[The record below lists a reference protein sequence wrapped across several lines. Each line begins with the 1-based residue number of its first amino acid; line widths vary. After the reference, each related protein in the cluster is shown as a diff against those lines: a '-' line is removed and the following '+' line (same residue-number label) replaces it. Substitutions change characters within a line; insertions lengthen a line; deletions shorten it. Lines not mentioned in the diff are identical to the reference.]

1 MREVSSERA
10 ARLRT
15 EGHLVSVHHQKLSV
29 STDRR
34 EMTVDVTSNVRAAV
48 TRSKVR
54 EGICVV
60 SVAHT
65 TAAVFVNEN
74 ADPHVQRDL
83 LHQLA
88 TLVPNDGD
96 YLHAEG
102 NSAAHIKAVLLGN
115 AVTLGVREGQLML
128 GTWQGVYLAEF
139 DGPRERSATVT
150 VIGD

>member
-1 MREVSSERA
+1 
-10 ARLRT
+10 
-15 EGHLVSVHHQKLSV
+15 VSVHHEKLSV
-29 STDRR
+29 STDIR
-34 EMTVDVTSNVRAAV
+34 EMTIDVTSRVRAAV

-60 SVAHT
+60 NVVHT

-74 ADPHVQRDL
+74 ADPDVQRDL

-88 TLVPNDGD
+88 KVVPKDGD
-96 YLHAEG
+96 YRHAEG
-102 NSAAHIKAVLLGN
+102 NSAAHIKAVLVGN
-115 AVTLGVREGQLML
+115 AVTLSVHESELVL
-128 GTWQGVYLAEF
+128 GTWQGVYFVEF